1 MASADD
7 INSTLKGIV
16 TNVSNEVAAVQG
28 LGTALATIAAGT
40 PTIVTAIN
48 AITTAILN
56 VFPQA
61 MGSFTLANA
70 TTTTISQTGLK
81 SGGFPLWVP
90 ANLTAALTVLNHGLY
105 LSVVTAGSGFVVST
119 ATGIATGTEVFD
131 YAIVNP
137 A

>member
-16 TNVSNEVAAVQG
+16 TNISNEAAQIQA
-28 LGTALATIAAGT
+28 LGTAVVSGNVNLVAAIAA
-40 PTIVTAIN
+40 VATAII
-48 AITTAILN
+48 A

-70 TTTTISQTGLK
+70 TTTIVNQAGIK
-81 SGGFPLWVP
+81 AGGIPLWVP

-119 ATGIATGTEVFD
+119 ATGVASGTEVFD

>member
-7 INSTLKGIV
+7 INSTLKGSV
-16 TNVSNEVAAVQG
+16 TNISNEAAQIQA
-28 LGTALATIAAGT
+28 LGTAVVAGNVNLVAAIAA
-40 PTIVTAIN
+40 VATAII
-48 AITTAILN
+48 A

-70 TTTTISQTGLK
+70 TTTTVNQAGIK
-81 SGGFPLWVP
+81 AGGIPLWVP

-119 ATGIATGTEVFD
+119 ATGVASGTEVFD

>member
-16 TNVSNEVAAVQG
+16 TNISNEAAQIQA
-28 LGTALATIAAGT
+28 LGTAVVAGNVNLVAAIAA
-40 PTIVTAIN
+40 VATAII
-48 AITTAILN
+48 A

-70 TTTTISQTGLK
+70 TTTIVNQAGIK
-81 SGGFPLWVP
+81 AGGIPLWVP

-119 ATGIATGTEVFD
+119 ATGVASGTEVFD

>member
-1 MASADD
+1 MASPDD

-16 TNVSNEVAAVQG
+16 TNISNEAAQIQALGTSLVTGNANLVAA
-28 LGTALATIAAGT
+28 IAA
-40 PTIVTAIN
+40 VATAI
-48 AITTAILN
+48 IN

-81 SGGFPLWVP
+81 SGGFPLWAP
-90 ANLTAALTVLNHGLY
+90 TNLTAALTVLNHGLY

-119 ATGIATGTEVFD
+119 ATGVASGSETFLYG
-131 YAIVNP
+131 IVNP